1 MMNTETKNL
10 KKIEIFNTR
19 SINQKCQYSQKQT
32 FEITQKG
39 KAKEKRCIT
48 YWKSIVKFHKFRKGH
63 KNLYGTTKDHEQ
75 PKTSVRQEG
84 L

>member
-10 KKIEIFNTR
+10 NKMENFNTR
-19 SINQKCQYSQKQT
+19 SINQKYQYSQKQT

-48 YWKSIVKFHKFRKGH
+48 Y
-63 KNLYGTTKDHEQ
+63 
-75 PKTSVRQEG
+75 
-84 L
+84 